1 MEFKNFKEKYLVH
14 KKQQKFQVSVLGW
27 TPYFD
32 WHFALWFLALLLLS
46 VGFLCLFTYKS
57 VIFTMN
63 NFENVEVAER
73 QINVEG
79 YLEIKKDFDN
89 RIQVLNS
96 LK

>member
-1 MEFKNFKEKYLVH
+1 MEFKNLKEKYLVH

-27 TPYFD
+27 TPYSD
-32 WHFALWFLALLLLS
+32 WHFALWLLSMLILS
-46 VGFLCLFTYKS
+46 VGILCFFTYKS

-63 NFENVEVAER
+63 NYANVEVAER

-79 YLEIKKDFDN
+79 YLQIKQDYDN
-89 RIQVLNS
+89 RVQVLNS